1 MYIKKLLSHPRNQEN
16 FTVRPQAVILS
27 VSLNRCC
34 KVRVR
39 RRRKQENG
47 IYSQNIKITNK
58 QHITKQHSLQGKNE
72 YKIKDKKK
80 IGYLY
85 T

>member
-47 IYSQNIKITNK
+47 IYSQNA
-58 QHITKQHSLQGKNE
+58 
-72 YKIKDKKK
+72 
-80 IGYLY
+80 
-85 T
+85 